1 MKKLIKFYQSFSVL
15 EQICLSAIVGIV
27 GLIIYLIISE
37 YSKPTYH
44 PPQKNNLEIYD
55 SIWDAGVSL
64 AKSRTRELAALNV
77 SDPNSLYI
85 ISVDAKKDELRNTI
99 KLTLKYQARN
109 YYGKMINGT
118 LIVMARK
125 DGYIYD
131 VLQTK

>member
-15 EQICLSAIVGIV
+15 EQIFLSALAGFIAIVGFF
-27 GLIIYLIISE
+27 IISD
-37 YSKPTYH
+37 YFKPKYYH
-44 PPQKNNLEIYD
+44 PPKNELEIND

-118 LIVMARK
+118 LIVMAAK